1 MRPHKLTISG
11 FLSYGGCE
19 EIDFDTLASAGGLFL
34 IQGTTGA
41 GKTSILDALAF
52 ALYGTLPGSRKAA
65 AKTYRSDFAESD
77 TITYV
82 ELEVTLRGDR
92 YSIYRVPPYDKP
104 KKNGDGTTP
113 QKSELKIKKMV
124 NDQWQPFSSTTQEGG
139 DALTELIGLDSSQFF
154 KLILLPQGDFAKFL
168 QSSGKERQEILEKLF
183 SDEVDKFIALTD
195 HFWDVYNAAMKA
207 DADSAV
213 RVQSE
218 IQLINQ
224 TFATIYSDSNRDLTL
239 AVPNSSDLTK
249 AYLTAL
255 TEVKEKGASEISAAE
270 AAKDAALEREKAA
283 NTLFENSEAVTKA
296 KERLVTTKGVLSKWR
311 EDNKEILA
319 MKVKDDQVI
328 AEINS
333 MIEAENEK
341 IAAIKAANEK
351 IDGLISQRSDAERAE
366 TKVESAKSELTT
378 FEDDV
383 KADDEEIKTLEKT
396 VNGDNNPEAELAK
409 NDLAI
414 KELADQISLVEKWQ
428 DSEKAVVTLTTELQ
442 NLITARDKAIT
453 EYEKVQHAF
462 DAAQASVLAEKLE
475 EGGPC
480 PVCGSK
486 EHPKPAKSSGAA
498 TKDEVNKTLKAS
510 QSASEKVAGKESELK
525 SAINKS
531 EELIAGKGVDLKDL
545 KGKLETLREKTGKF
559 KEAIAA
565 LSQSRK
571 RLQELKTSQEKNAAE
586 REKLTS
592 AVASATTALNGF
604 KVAVTKAEKSLKI
617 EPGEQVKPEDIK
629 PIESKVSNL
638 RSLAQKYEP
647 LLSNFKAAE
656 SAEKALTVEGA
667 DEVPDIKEAKA
678 AREVAEA
685 HLKSISLKAGRLKSL
700 ETELKKIEK
709 SLRAAEVEQKK
720 AKIDVEKYERLAKHF
735 MGKTGDKITLVSYF
749 LGQRLHQILERAN
762 IRLQTMTRGQ
772 FSLQP
777 NHEKKGA
784 GQNYLSISVL
794 DSWNQGLR
802 DANSLSGGE
811 TFTTS
816 LALAFGLADV
826 VTSEAGGQ
834 SLDSL
839 FIDEGFGS
847 LDPDYLQAVMQS
859 LEELRESGRVVG
871 LISHVEEMKQRISMQ
886 LLVSKDGTIGTK
898 VKIIEN
904 IGG

>member
-1 MRPHKLTISG
+1 MRPHKLKISG

-65 AKTYRSDFAESD
+65 AKTYRSDFAKPD
-77 TITYV
+77 TVTFV

-92 YSIYRVPPYDKP
+92 YSIYRVPAYDRP
-104 KKNGDGTTP
+104 KKNGEGTTP
-113 QKSELKIKKMV
+113 QKSELKINKMV
-124 NDQWQPFSSTTQEGG
+124 NGNWEPFSSTTQEGG

-183 SDEVDKFIALTD
+183 SDEVEKFIALTD
-195 HFWDVYNAAMKA
+195 YFWDVYNAAVKA
-207 DADSAV
+207 DADSAI
-213 RVQSE
+213 RVQGE
-218 IQLINQ
+218 IQRINQ
-224 TFATIYSDSNRDLTL
+224 TFSTIYSNNERDLTL
-239 AVPNSSDLTK
+239 ADPNSADLTK
-249 AYLTAL
+249 GYITAL
-255 TEVKEKGASEISAAE
+255 GAAKDQSTEELATAEK
-270 AAKDAALEREKAA
+270 AKDAALESEKAA

-296 KERLVTTKGVLSKWR
+296 KERLTTTQAALTKWR
-311 EDNKEILA
+311 EDNSSTIA
-319 MKVKDDQVI
+319 TKVKDDQVI
-328 AEINS
+328 TEISS
-333 MIEAENEK
+333 MIEKENAK
-341 IAAIKAANEK
+341 IAEIKAANEK
-351 IDGLISQRSDAERAE
+351 IDGLLSQRSDVERAE
-366 TKVESAKSELTT
+366 TKLESANSDLAT
-378 FEDDV
+378 FEEDV
-383 KADDEEIKTLEKT
+383 KADDEEIKSLENT
-396 VNGDNNPEAELAK
+396 VNGDKNPEAEMAK

-414 KELADQISLVEKWQ
+414 KELTDQITVVEKWQ
-428 DSEKAVVTLTTELQ
+428 NSEKAVLSLASELE
-442 NLITARDKAIT
+442 NLITARDKAVT

-475 EGGPC
+475 DGGPC

-486 EHPKPAKSSGAA
+486 DHPKPAKSSGAA
-498 TKDEVNKTLKAS
+498 TKDEVSKALKSS
-510 QSASEKVAGKESELK
+510 QAASEKVAGKESELK
-525 SAINKS
+525 GARDKS
-531 EELIAGKGVDLKDL
+531 EELVAGKGVDLAAL
-545 KGKLETLREKTGKF
+545 QSKLTALREKTGKF
-559 KEAIAA
+559 KEEIAA

-571 RLQELKTSQEKNAAE
+571 RLQDLKASQEKNAAE
-586 REKLTS
+586 REQLTS
-592 AVASATTALNGF
+592 AVASAKAALDGF
-604 KVAVTKAEKSLKI
+604 KAAVAKAEKSLKI
-617 EPGEQVKPEDIK
+617 EAGAEIEPEDIK
-629 PIESKVSNL
+629 PIESKVSVL
-638 RSLAQKYEP
+638 RTLSQKFEP
-647 LLSNFKAAE
+647 ILNDFKAAE
-656 SAEKALTVEGA
+656 SAKNALDATGA
-667 DEVPDIKEAKA
+667 QDVPDIKVAKA
-678 AREVAEA
+678 AREAAEA
-685 HLKSISLKAGRLKSL
+685 HLNSVTLKVGRLKSL

-709 SLRAAEVEQKK
+709 SLRSAEAEQKK
-720 AKIDVEKYERLAKHF
+720 AKVDVEKYERLAKHF

-762 IRLQTMTRGQ
+762 VRLQAMTRGQ

-777 NHEKKGA
+777 NHEKKAA
-784 GQNYLSISVL
+784 GQNYLSIAVF

-847 LDPDYLQAVMQS
+847 LDPEYLQAVMQS

-886 LLVSKDGTIGTK
+886 LLVSKDGTIGTQ